1 MLASA
6 NKIDAVLFQRILLKH
21 YRHFGWRSYFMKI
34 QAFFRV
40 AMKLLYA
47 MQWNQL
53 QSHHLPVTSHCLMD
67 ALLATCCQYVY
78 RYNCL

>member
-40 AMKLLYA
+40 VMKLLYA
-47 MQWNQL
+47 MQ
-53 QSHHLPVTSHCLMD
+53 
-67 ALLATCCQYVY
+67 
-78 RYNCL
+78 